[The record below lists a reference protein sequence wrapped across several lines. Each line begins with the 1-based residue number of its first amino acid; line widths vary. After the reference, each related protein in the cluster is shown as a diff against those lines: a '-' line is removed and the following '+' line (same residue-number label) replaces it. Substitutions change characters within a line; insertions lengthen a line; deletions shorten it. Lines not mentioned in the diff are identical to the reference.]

1 MTRGTGRLEPLSRP
15 GKDLINDQI
24 LNCATCPST
33 RVDPSTHSFKGK
45 GKVELFCEYVSV
57 YVFHQSNWTKNQVH
71 NGYILGLYKGPLHQ
85 PGNSGLSK
93 IIPISLDPTNL
104 NIIFTTVFSFCVSSH
119 YAEERKHIHC
129 GYIYSGY
136 IKLVVS
142 TYQP

>member
-33 RVDPSTHSFKGK
+33 PVDPSTHSFKGK

-85 PGNSGLSK
+85 HGHGVK
-93 IIPISLDPTNL
+93 IPIALDPTNL
-104 NIIFTTVFSFCVSSH
+104 NMIFTTVLGFCLSSH
-119 YAEERKHIHC
+119 YAEERKHID
-129 GYIYSGY
+129 SGCKHLQAPQ
-136 IKLVVS
+136 IQNL
-142 TYQP
+142 